1 LSLIVG
7 SLRYELAP
15 WVDERRQSKKR
26 HAQQLVLTALT
37 TLSAPSI
44 RPLLPGDAAAYQ
56 ALRLRALGEHPTAFT
71 SSAAEEAARP
81 LNWSEQRLKPDVQRP
96 HDIFLGA
103 WQGKLLLG
111 MVGLQGRYRVKERH
125 NATLVGLY
133 VAPQGSGHGLG
144 LALVQALLAH
154 ARSLPELQQLDLTVT
169 EGNPKAQALYE
180 CCGFRVWGVMPRAVR
195 VDGSLFAKV
204 HMVCPLR

>member
-1 LSLIVG
+1 
-7 SLRYELAP
+7 
-15 WVDERRQSKKR
+15 
-26 HAQQLVLTALT
+26 LTASTT

-44 RPLLPGDAAAYQ
+44 RPLLAADVVAYQ
-56 ALRLRALGEHPTAFT
+56 ALRLRALSEHPAAFT
-71 SSAAEEAARP
+71 SSAEEEAARP
-81 LNWSEQRLKPDVQRP
+81 LSWSEQRLKPDAQRP

-103 WQGKLLLG
+103 WQSNLLLG
-111 MVGLQGRYRVKERH
+111 IVGLQGRYRIKERH

-169 EGNPKAQALYE
+169 AGNPMAQALYE
-180 CCGFRVWGVMPRAVR
+180 RCGFSVWGVMPRAVK
-195 VDGSLFAKV
+195 VDGRLFAKV